1 MERNRWIIVDGFVGN
16 SKSMEIGFWVSV
28 VGNVVAII
36 LNKMEFTYS
45 IQKMKSEQQLSTL
58 YGMQRDLLHL
68 VDDIC
73 HDMDGKLSKDYGKI
87 WHEKYE
93 MILCYGTKDAMK
105 IAEYIQNSIL
115 EGIDDGISCPLSRLL
130 GAILLLSMQIKYDT
144 TGVKSSPKSWYIG
157 RYTTQKVLKV
167 GNFYDQSREDINGIV
182 DELKL
187 KRFLKIDS
195 TP

>member
-1 MERNRWIIVDGFVGN
+1 MGDN
-16 SKSMEIGFWVSV
+16 KSMEISFWVSI

-58 YGMQRDLLHL
+58 YGMQRELLHL

-73 HDMDGKLSKDYGKI
+73 HDIHGNLRRDYGKI

-93 MILCYGTKDAMK
+93 MILCYGSKDAMR
-105 IAEYIQNSIL
+105 IAEYIQNLIL
-115 EGIDDGISCPLSRLL
+115 EGIDDGVSCPLSRLL
-130 GAILLLSMQIKYDT
+130 GAMLLLSMQIKYDT

-157 RYTTQKVLKV
+157 RYTTQRVFKV
-167 GNFYDQSREDINGIV
+167 GDFYDQSREDINSIV

-187 KRFLKIDS
+187 KRFLKTDS
-195 TP
+195 IP